1 MEAWERFLKK
11 QEERLGAETVDRWLR
26 SLQVVDFDAC
36 NLYLEAKDAFQLEW
50 FEEQMREKVQK
61 ELLNSNCRP
70 IKVHLTIASI
80 NAVVKNRKGRGSPL
94 PPILRLDPDPID
106 PHATFAGYIP
116 GVANEIVFKFLTR
129 LAEGEEKLGAFN
141 PIYIHGHSG
150 TGKTHLLMAITAR
163 LNQRGIVSLFVR
175 AGTFTEHVVNA
186 IRSGAM
192 REFRKAYRHVDVL
205 LIDDAD
211 QFSRKA
217 ATQEELFHTFNAL
230 HTTGR
235 QIVISGQ
242 KAPQQLEA
250 IEPRLISRFEWG
262 IILPL
267 EPLTLQELE
276 TVVVRRCQLLDF
288 PLQERVVQLL
298 ASAFQKSPKSL
309 HRGLEALILRSHLEN
324 QKKSSLELSVEEV
337 EQILSDLILEE
348 KKEALSPEK
357 ILHATADFYGIRVDD
372 ILGKSQSHD
381 CTLPRQV
388 SMFLCRM
395 ELNMPFLKIG
405 TLFGRDHSTVMSSVK
420 QIQKRL
426 EGEDKEIRFSL
437 IEILKKTKL

>member
-1 MEAWERFLKK
+1 MEAWEKFLKK
-11 QEERLGAETVDRWLR
+11 QEEELGAETVSRWLR
-26 SLQVVDFDAC
+26 SLQIIDFDAC
-36 NLYLEAKDAFQLEW
+36 NLYLEAKDAFQVEW
-50 FEEQMREKVQK
+50 FEEQMRKKVQK
-61 ELLNSNCRP
+61 ELLNNNHRP
-70 IKVHLTIASI
+70 IKVHLTVASV
-80 NAVVKNRKGRGSPL
+80 NAVVKSRKGKSSSSPPVL
-94 PPILRLDPDPID
+94 QLDPDPID
-106 PHATFAGYIP
+106 PQATLSGYIP
-116 GVANEIVFKFLTR
+116 GTANEIVFKFLLR

-141 PIYIHGHSG
+141 PIYLHGPSG
-150 TGKTHLLMAITAR
+150 TGKTHLLMAISQR
-163 LNQRGIVSLFVR
+163 LNQKGIVSLFVR

-192 REFRKAYRHVDVL
+192 KEFRKAYRHVDVL

-211 QFSRKA
+211 HFSRKA

-235 QIVISGQ
+235 QILISGQ
-242 KAPQQLEA
+242 KTPQQLEA

-276 TVVVRRCQLLDF
+276 AVVIRRCELLDF
-288 PLQERVVQLL
+288 PLQEKVVQFL

-309 HRGLEALILRSHLEN
+309 HRGLEALILRSHLEK
-324 QKKSSLELSVEEV
+324 QKASSELSVEEV
-337 EQILSDLILEE
+337 KRILFDLILEE

-357 ILHATADFYGIRVDD
+357 ILHATADFYGIRVGD

-381 CTLPRQV
+381 CTLPRQLA
-388 SMFLCRM
+388 MFLCRM

-405 TLFGRDHSTVMSSVK
+405 ALFGRDHSTVMSSVK
-420 QIQKRL
+420 QIQKRV
-426 EGEDKEIRFSL
+426 EGEDKDIRFSL
-437 IEILKKTKL
+437 VEVLKKTKL